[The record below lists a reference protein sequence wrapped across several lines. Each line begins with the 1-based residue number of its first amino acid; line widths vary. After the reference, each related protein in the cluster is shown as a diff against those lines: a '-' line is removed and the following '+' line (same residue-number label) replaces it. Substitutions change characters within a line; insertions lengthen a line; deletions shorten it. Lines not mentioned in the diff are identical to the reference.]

1 MKRISLRIL
10 FLLLLA
16 FLPLSMAMARGV
28 TFLVNPSYSPFSYE
42 ENGSLKG
49 LAVELVKLL
58 SSEFGL
64 EAEMVAMPFEEAYT
78 KLQDGGEYALP
89 TLVFTPQ
96 RKSQFNWVGPIAV
109 TPTYLYARDDSRDI
123 RSIDDARKA
132 GKVGAVRGYY
142 SQQLLAEQGLDTVI
156 FDDETTLL
164 KSLLEGGID
173 LAPFNYDVYKHL
185 TENIPES
192 SKLHATIVLD
202 LDMTYIGFSKDVPL
216 DTLRMWQEALDSLKS
231 SGDFAG
237 LYEKWLPGRPVP
249 GIYTLLTEEY
259 PPVTYMGDGEPEGFV
274 IEIVRELMDRNGMKE
289 EIFLV
294 PWTIGYEL
302 ASNLPNVLL
311 FSMDQTEF
319 RKPLFEWIGPV
330 GRNTAY
336 LYGRAGSSVVPAD
349 LEEARKVGTIAT
361 TKDWWTEQL
370 LIDLGF
376 TNLKSFLDPLDTV
389 RQLMSGEADLA
400 IFTDLTV
407 SELVQNAGYQ
417 MENLDRLL
425 EIQTN
430 YFYIAASRGTD
441 PETVLSLQKTL
452 DSMKRDGSFEEILR
466 KYVPNVLITPLL
478 FQSSTPSTVMLQ
490 SVVNSLKIGELA
502 SLTLE
507 ENGSTGYVWDVGISN
522 PNVLSLAFVKHGVV
536 DTGKE
541 SLTGAPYEVE
551 WTFRAERPGEC
562 VIVFSLRRPW
572 ESVHPIK
579 TFAINVKVE

>member
-1 MKRISLRIL
+1 VKRNSVRIL
-10 FLLLLA
+10 FLLLLV

-28 TFLVNPSYSPFSYE
+28 TFLVNPSYSPFSYG
-42 ENGSLKG
+42 ENGELKG

-58 SSEFGL
+58 SSESGL
-64 EAEMVAMPFEEAYT
+64 EAEMVAMPFEEAYA

-109 TPTYLYARDDSRDI
+109 TPTYLYARDDSPDI
-123 RSIDDARKA
+123 HSLDDAKKA

-156 FDDETTLL
+156 FEDEATLL
-164 KSLLEGGID
+164 KSLLEGDID
-173 LAPFNYDVYKHL
+173 LAPFNSDVYTHL

-216 DTLRMWQEALDSLKS
+216 DTLRRWQEGLDSLKS

-237 LYEKWLPGRPVP
+237 LYEKWLPGRPIP

-259 PPVTYMGDGEPEGFV
+259 PPVTYMGEGGPAGFV
-274 IEIVRELMDRNGMKE
+274 TEIVRELMERNGMKE

-294 PWTIGYEL
+294 PWAIGYEL

-311 FSMDQTEF
+311 FSMDQTEL

-336 LYGRAGSSVVPAD
+336 LYGRVGSAIAPAD
-349 LEEARKVGTIAT
+349 LDEARKVGAIAT

-370 LIDLGF
+370 LRDLGF

-389 RQLMSGEADLA
+389 RQLMNGEADLA

-417 MENLDRLL
+417 MKELNRLL

-430 YFYIAASRGTD
+430 YFYVAASMGTD
-441 PETVLSLQKTL
+441 PEMVLSLQKTL

-478 FQSSTPSTVMLQ
+478 LQSSTPATVRLQ
-490 SVVNSLKIGELA
+490 SAVNSLQIGELA
-502 SLTLE
+502 SVTLE
-507 ENGSTGYVWDVGISN
+507 ENGSTGYVWDVRISN
-522 PNVLSLAFVKHGVV
+522 PNVLSLAFVKQSAA
-536 DTGKE
+536 DTGKA
-541 SLTGAPYEVE
+541 SLTGASYEVE
-551 WTFRAERPGEC
+551 WTFRAEHPGEC
-562 VIVFSLRRPW
+562 VIVFSLQRPW
-572 ESVHPIK
+572 ESVHPVK

>member
-1 MKRISLRIL
+1 VKRNSVRIF
-10 FLLLLA
+10 FLLLVV
-16 FLPLSMAMARGV
+16 FLPLSVAMARGV

-42 ENGSLKG
+42 ENGELKG

-64 EAEMVAMPFEEAYT
+64 EAEMTAMPFEEAYA

-96 RKSQFNWVGPIAV
+96 RKSQFNWVGPIAI
-109 TPTYLYARDDSRDI
+109 TPTYLYARDTSPDI
-123 RSIDDARKA
+123 RSIDDAKKA

-156 FDDETTLL
+156 FDDEAALL
-164 KSLLEGGID
+164 KSLLEGDID
-173 LAPFNYDVYKHL
+173 LAPFNFDVYTRL
-185 TENIPES
+185 TEKIPES
-192 SKLHATIVLD
+192 SKLRATIVLD
-202 LDMTYIGFSKDVPL
+202 LDMTYIGFSKDVPT
-216 DTLRMWQEALDSLKS
+216 DTLRRWQEGLDSLKS

-249 GIYTLLTEEY
+249 GVYTLLTEEY
-259 PPVTYMGDGEPEGFV
+259 PPVTYMGDGGPAGFV
-274 IEIVRELMDRNGMKE
+274 TEIVRELMERNGMKE

-294 PWTIGYEL
+294 PWAIGYEL

-311 FSMDQTEF
+311 FSMDQTEL
-319 RKPLFEWIGPV
+319 RKPLFQWIGPV

-336 LYGRAGSSVVPAD
+336 LYGRADSAIAPAD
-349 LEEARKVGTIAT
+349 LDEARKVGTIAT

-370 LIDLGF
+370 LRDLGF

-389 RQLMSGEADLA
+389 RQLMNGEADLA

-417 MENLDRLL
+417 MKDLNRLL

-430 YFYIAASRGTD
+430 YFYVAASSGTD
-441 PETVLSLQKTL
+441 PEMVLILQKTL

-478 FQSSTPSTVMLQ
+478 LQSSTPATVRLQ
-490 SVVNSLKIGELA
+490 SVVNSLQIGELA

-507 ENGSTGYVWDVGISN
+507 ENGSTGYIWDVRVSN
-522 PNVLSLAFVKHGVV
+522 PNVLSLAFVKHGVS
-536 DTGKE
+536 DAGEE
-541 SLTGAPYEVE
+541 SLTGASYEVE

-572 ESVHPIK
+572 ESVHPVK

>member
-1 MKRISLRIL
+1 
-10 FLLLLA
+10 
-16 FLPLSMAMARGV
+16 MARGV

-173 LAPFNYDVYKHL
+173 LAPFNYDVYKYL

-259 PPVTYMGDGEPEGFV
+259 PPVTYMGDGEPEVSKATLRVDRTGWQEHGLPLRAGRFV
-274 IEIVRELMDRNGMKE
+274 SSSRRSRRSQE
-289 EIFLV
+289 
-294 PWTIGYEL
+294 
-302 ASNLPNVLL
+302 
-311 FSMDQTEF
+311 
-319 RKPLFEWIGPV
+319 
-330 GRNTAY
+330 GRNDRHYKGLVDRTAPY
-336 LYGRAGSSVVPAD
+336 RSGLHESEEFSGSSGHRAAAD
-349 LEEARKVGTIAT
+349 ERRSRSRDIHRSHRHRIGAERRLP
-361 TKDWWTEQL
+361 D
-370 LIDLGF
+370 
-376 TNLKSFLDPLDTV
+376 
-389 RQLMSGEADLA
+389 GE
-400 IFTDLTV
+400 
-407 SELVQNAGYQ
+407 
-417 MENLDRLL
+417 
-425 EIQTN
+425 
-430 YFYIAASRGTD
+430 SR
-441 PETVLSLQKTL
+441 
-452 DSMKRDGSFEEILR
+452 
-466 KYVPNVLITPLL
+466 
-478 FQSSTPSTVMLQ
+478 PSTRNPDELFLHGGLQ
-490 SVVNSLKIGELA
+490 S
-502 SLTLE
+502 
-507 ENGSTGYVWDVGISN
+507 
-522 PNVLSLAFVKHGVV
+522 H
-536 DTGKE
+536 
-541 SLTGAPYEVE
+541 
-551 WTFRAERPGEC
+551 RPGDG
-562 VIVFSLRRPW
+562 F
-572 ESVHPIK
+572 ESAK
-579 TFAINVKVE
+579 DA